1 MGRQPN
7 STAIQERGPASP
19 PPSTPAAAPPEEKG
33 RKAVKKEE
41 TLYESGG
48 ERGGRGKVYQQA
60 ARLRMN

>member
-1 MGRQPN
+1 V
-7 STAIQERGPASP
+7 
-19 PPSTPAAAPPEEKG
+19 APPEEKG
-33 RKAVKKEE
+33 RRAVKKEE